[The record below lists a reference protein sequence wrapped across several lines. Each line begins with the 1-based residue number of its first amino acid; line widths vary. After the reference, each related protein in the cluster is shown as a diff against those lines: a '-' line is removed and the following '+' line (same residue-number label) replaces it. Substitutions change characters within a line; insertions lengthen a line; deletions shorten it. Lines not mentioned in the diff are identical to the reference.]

1 MHDRCYTHTLLLSAL
16 VTQRAAVFRADIVP
30 VLAGHSGLS
39 SMEQNVATMVTKN
52 TQVIGQYAVKSIFMR
67 VW

>member
-1 MHDRCYTHTLLLSAL
+1 MHDRSYTHTLLLSAL

-39 SMEQNVATMVTKN
+39 SMEQTLATVVTKT
-52 TQVIGQYAVKSIFMR
+52 TQVAGSMLLSIFMR

>member
-1 MHDRCYTHTLLLSAL
+1 MHDRSYTHTLLLSAL

-39 SMEQNVATMVTKN
+39 SMEQTLATIVTK
-52 TQVIGQYAVKSIFMR
+52 TLK
-67 VW
+67 